1 MQGLSMDAMIK
12 QLEVGDVT
20 GTHFEVAQYL
30 SDMMTRLGGAS
41 DSMQGSPTGERKTLG
56 EINEVLSG
64 STDRLAMTAHLIDA
78 MAIGPLAMRAIS
90 NAQQFYSL
98 NQWVRL
104 LGADAEIDPDSLG
117 RIQLSA
123 SDLEGNFDY
132 TPVSPVTSEDP
143 ARQVA
148 VWQGLLSTASTI
160 PQLMTPDPQTGTYLD
175 MTELFKLIARLG
187 GAREVD
193 SIFKTLPPQM
203 QQQQVMPDEQVAQE
217 TQKGNLVPLPQQQ
230 GPYGS

>member
-1 MQGLSMDAMIK
+1 
-12 QLEVGDVT
+12 
-20 GTHFEVAQYL
+20 
-30 SDMMTRLGGAS
+30 MMTRLGGAS
-41 DSMQGSPTGERKTLG
+41 DSMQGAPTGERKTLG

-78 MAIGPLAMRAIS
+78 MAIRPLAMRAIS

-104 LGADAEIDPDSLG
+104 LGSDAEIDPDSMG

-132 TPVSPVTSEDP
+132 TPVSPVTTEDP

-160 PQLMTPDPQTGTYLD
+160 PQLQAPDPMTGTYLD
-175 MTELFKLIARLG
+175 YTELFKLIARLG

-193 SIFKTLPPQM
+193 SIFKQMPPQM
-203 QQQQVMPDEQVAQE
+203 MPQQVMPDEQVQQE
-217 TQKGNLVPLPQQQ
+217 VQKGNLVPAQ
-230 GPYGS
+230 GPPGNYPA